1 MFFKYY
7 NLCENVLEELLVLEA
22 NSFLAPDF
30 KQNLLNKIITIEK
43 QKLPSTEKKRS
54 YMEVKKE
61 LFAHLIR
68 INYKN
73 INKFFTTDEAGKKT
87 LTPNN
92 AKKLDFF
99 LESILRKLKEENYK
113 FTKITRGYMS
123 SYKG

>member
-7 NLCENVLEELLVLEA
+7 KLCENVLDELLVLEA
-22 NSFLAPDF
+22 NNFLTPDF
-30 KQNLLNKIITIEK
+30 KQNILNKILAIEK
-43 QKLPSTEKKRS
+43 QKLPSIEKKKS

-73 INKFFTTDEAGKKT
+73 INKFFTTDESGKKF
-87 LTPNN
+87 LTPKN
-92 AKKLDFF
+92 AKKLDTF
-99 LESILRKLKEENYK
+99 LELILKKLKEEDPR

>member
-1 MFFKYY
+1 MFLKYY
-7 NLCENVLEELLVLEA
+7 NLCENVLDELLVLEA
-22 NSFLAPDF
+22 NNVLTPEF
-30 KQNLLNKIITIEK
+30 KQNILNKILKIEK
-43 QKLPSTEKKRS
+43 EKLSISEKKRS

-73 INKFFTTDEAGKKT
+73 INKFFTIDETGKKM

-92 AKKLDFF
+92 AKKLDVF
-99 LESILRKLKEENYK
+99 LESILRRLKEEDYK
-113 FTKITRGYMS
+113 FAKITRGYMS

>member
-30 KQNLLNKIITIEK
+30 KQNILNKILTIEK
-43 QKLPSTEKKRS
+43 QKLPSTEKKKG

-73 INKFFTTDEAGKKT
+73 INKFFTTDESGKKL
-87 LTPNN
+87 LTPKN
-92 AKKLDFF
+92 AKKLDAF
-99 LESILRKLKEENYK
+99 LELLLKKLKEEDSR